1 MSHPA
6 APHAPDLES
15 LSAWLDGELPDAE
28 RFAQAAHLAACPAC
42 AARLDELHA
51 LAKDLRAL
59 PQESLGVDLADIV
72 ASRLAARA
80 PRPAAAVPAAM
91 GTMRDL
97 SRAVAAFRKFFPA
110 RRPADR
116 WWPLGAGAGAAA
128 SLALGVA
135 LGSALLAGDADPAP
149 RLAPLAVF
157 DALPPGSLCHGPDA
171 CYVKE
176 TDK

>member
-6 APHAPDLES
+6 APTHAPDLES
-15 LSAWLDGELPDAE
+15 LSAWLDGELPAAE
-28 RFAQAAHLAACPAC
+28 GFALAAHLAACPAC

-51 LAKDLRAL
+51 LATDLRAL
-59 PQESLGVDLADIV
+59 PQESLGCDLADAV
-72 ASRLAARA
+72 AGRLVA
-80 PRPAAAVPAAM
+80 PPPRAAAATGQVARILA
-91 GTMRDL
+91 DL
-97 SRAVAAFRKFFPA
+97 
-110 RRPADR
+110 RRCLAHRPDAG
-116 WWPLGAGAGAAA
+116 WWPLGAGGAA

-135 LGSALLAGDADPAP
+135 LGSALLAGDADPTP
-149 RLAPLAVF
+149 RVAPLAVF